1 MGFGAEF
8 CVWDELRV
16 RVLSVYMEDR
26 MMMEVQVPFSDKSLP
41 VENRR
46 LEAGRMLTRR
56 PEKDMVKQ

>member
-1 MGFGAEF
+1 
-8 CVWDELRV
+8 
-16 RVLSVYMEDR
+16 MEDR